1 MSAIARTGL
10 RLSAV
15 AALRGVTICGD
26 NIFDSRIEAVNFR
39 DELPVA
45 GSIAVYTEQDSG
57 DALSQSQGGPPFR
70 QMVELI
76 LEIAMQTREI
86 RNDGSFAVRT
96 PAADDELEATLDL
109 IETQAELALFYSM
122 ADYSVLYRTISK
134 RALEKTAIRF
144 TDPQAGTKMALRYV
158 TYKTEIDDGLIPVYD
173 SSLTGLSKLPEP
185 FASVAALW
193 ADGLPEKEK
202 ALALANAL
210 PGVTPPDFLGMD
222 TTVFVREIGTV

>member
-1 MSAIARTGL
+1 MSAILRTGL
-10 RLSAV
+10 RLAAV

-39 DELPVA
+39 DEIPVA

-57 DALSQSQGGPPFR
+57 DAVSQPQGGPPFR

-76 LEIAMQTREI
+76 LEIAMQTREV
-86 RNDGSFAVRT
+86 RNDGTFEVKT

-109 IETQAELALFYSM
+109 IETQAEVALFLSL
-122 ADYSVLYRTISK
+122 APYSVLFRLVSK
-134 RALEKTAIRF
+134 RALEKNAIRF

-158 TYKTEIDDGLIPVYD
+158 TYKTEIEDTMIPVYD
-173 SSLTGLSKLPEP
+173 SSLTGFAKLPEP
-185 FASVAALW
+185 FATVAAGW

-202 ALALANAL
+202 ALALAKAL

-222 TTVFVREIGTV
+222 TTVFVRQIGTV